1 MEVAGPA
8 KSKASA
14 DPNRSFGED
23 NLISSEWESLREL
36 ARHSP
41 NRYLTT
47 TLRATGS
54 LIGARFRGSLTSD

>member
-36 ARHSP
+36 AGHS
-41 NRYLTT
+41 
-47 TLRATGS
+47 AE
-54 LIGARFRGSLTSD
+54 LIPDNDPASDRFTHRCSI